1 MGIYYN
7 YCFVGRVV
15 HVDGSYAAVKFPS
28 ISKDVSGIFPK
39 DKDPTVPANDDV
51 TNLIKILDQQEV
63 RLMKKDDLQVS
74 ITTNQ
79 LTIINLISNIHINI

>member
-1 MGIYYN
+1 MGIYYKN
-7 YCFVGRVV
+7 CFVGRVV
-15 HVDGSYAAVKFPS
+15 HVDGSYAAVKFPC

-51 TNLIKILDQQEV
+51 VTNIIKILDQHEV

-74 ITTNQ
+74 ITKNNKKQ
-79 LTIINLISNIHINI
+79 